1 MVGVVGD
8 EEIARCKGPPVL
20 TMEERLAMVES
31 VKWVDEILEDVPYEI
46 TPEFLAT
53 LFTEH
58 RIDYVLHGDD
68 PCLLPDGTDAYAS
81 AKAAGK
87 FITVKRTEGVSTT
100 DIVGRMLLSAAGGR
114 AAEGGVDLGKL
125 RNFLPTSRRI
135 TQFSSGRRPAA
146 GQRVVYVDGDWD
158 VFHSGHIA
166 LLKAARKLGDF
177 LIAGIFDDG
186 AVQERSGPHH
196 PILNLQERALGVLSS
211 RYVDEIIMGAPPT
224 VTRDLISNFRVDI
237 VVPGLHATEA
247 VPKIVR
253 RYSAVS
259 CSKAVVQTME
269 DRGAGGL
276 DGYAVPKALGIL
288 EPLDVSPT
296 MTKANTIKR
305 ILQSKAVFEA
315 KYAKK
320 AKKEAEYVETK
331 EDREHVEE
339 L

>member
-1 MVGVVGD
+1 M
-8 EEIARCKGPPVL
+8 
-20 TMEERLAMVES
+20 
-31 VKWVDEILEDVPYEI
+31 
-46 TPEFLAT
+46 
-53 LFTEH
+53 
-58 RIDYVLHGDD
+58 LHG
-68 PCLLPDGTDAYAS
+68 
-81 AKAAGK
+81 
-87 FITVKRTEGVSTT
+87 TT
-100 DIVGRMLLSAAGGR
+100 LI
-114 AAEGGVDLGKL
+114 
-125 RNFLPTSRRI
+125 FSR
-135 TQFSSGRRPAA
+135 
-146 GQRVVYVDGDWD
+146 V
-158 VFHSGHIA
+158 
-166 LLKAARKLGDF
+166 LGDF

-224 VTRDLISNFRVDI
+224 VTRDLISNFRVDV

-247 VPKIVR
+247 VPR
-253 RYSAVS
+253 A
-259 CSKAVVQTME
+259 E
-269 DRGAGGL
+269 GL

-288 EPLDVSPT
+288 EPLDAPSA

-305 ILQSKAVFEA
+305 ILQNKAVFEA